1 MQRRQFCKSMAMTAA
16 STALPSYGRS
26 SPAGQSGP
34 PPGFNQYT
42 LDYAAF
48 CALPPAERVF
58 YKVADGKIV
67 ETKLDESNWQQPA
80 WNYNPSPLQVAGGTW
95 DDVPLR
101 SPIPN
106 LAGDGPFKPTWDSLL
121 DYEAPD
127 WYRDAKFGIWAHWS
141 PQCVAEAGDWYARN
155 IYVEGQRQYKYHL
168 DHYGPASRFGY
179 KDLCAQWTLLNWD
192 PDELIARYKR
202 AGARIFVALANH
214 HCNFDAWDS
223 KHHPWNSATIG
234 PHRDV
239 VGTWAAA
246 ARKQG
251 MRFGVT
257 VHQAR
262 NWWWFQPSHG
272 ADKSGP
278 LAGVPYDGAQTEA
291 QGKGQWWQGLDPQRL
306 YGVKHPGDALPD
318 VSYVKNFYDR
328 TRDLIDQHNPDL
340 LYFDDSLLPLGWAGM
355 NIGAYFYNNSLKRNG
370 GKMDAVLNV
379 KDVPDRLVKAV
390 VADYERGL
398 TADIMKYPWQS
409 ETCIGAWHYL
419 RFLYEKPGEY
429 GGYQNPREVIHW
441 LIDTVSKNGTFI
453 LNVPGRPDGTIDSK
467 EIAVLDGVTSW
478 MEVNGEAIYET
489 RPWKIAGEGP
499 NMVKAGSFQ
508 GESVNKLGEKDIR
521 FTRNK
526 ANNVVYAIVLG
537 WPAEPI
543 LVRSLGLSAA
553 TSPGKIT
560 RVELLGTGA
569 SVDWKQ
575 QADALRVELPKNYR
589 PKTDYAAALKLSL
602 S

>member
-1 MQRRQFCKSMAMTAA
+1 MAAA

-48 CALPPAERVF
+48 CALPPEERVF
-58 YKVADGKIV
+58 YIVADGKIV
-67 ETKLDESNWQQPA
+67 ETKLDESNWQQPV

-121 DYEAPD
+121 DFEAPD

-179 KDLCAQWTLLNWD
+179 KELCAQWTLLNWD

-278 LAGVPYDGAQTEA
+278 LAGVPYDGALTEA

-318 VSYVKNFYDR
+318 ISYVRNFYDR

-379 KDVPDRLVKAV
+379 KDVPYRFVKAV

-429 GGYQNPREVIHW
+429 GGYQSPREVIHW

-467 EIAVLDGVTSW
+467 GIAVLDGVTSW

-489 RPWKIAGEGP
+489 RPWKISGEGP
-499 NMVKAGSFQ
+499 NMIKAGSFQ

-526 ANNVVYAIVLG
+526 ANTVIFAIVLG
-537 WPAEPI
+537 WPIEPI
-543 LVRSLGLSAA
+543 TVKSLGLSAP
-553 TSPGKIT
+553 TIPGKIG
-560 RVELLGTGA
+560 RVELLGTDA
-569 SVDWKQ
+569 RLDWKQ
-575 QADALRVELPKNYR
+575 LADALQVELPKSYR
-589 PKTDYAAALKLSL
+589 PKVDYAAALKITVV
-602 S
+602 